1 MKANLNNTINKNYKR
16 ISKKKVRLIKT
27 IINRNIIR
35 IVRKKSQV
43 IILLTISLTKQCIL
57 RKIMLK
63 LNFKKKRN
71 TVLPRAKR
79 NRNTVLLRAKRNRNT
94 VILRAKTNRIRNTVT
109 LRAKS
114 ITVNLKAVSK
124 LSLYSC

>member
-79 NRNTVLLRAKRNRNT
+79 NRNTV
-94 VILRAKTNRIRNTVT
+94 ILRAKTNRIRNTVT